1 LEREEM
7 EKGRSDNDQRRRERG
22 RERGWKEWQDVTE
35 KENE

>member
-7 EKGRSDNDQRRRERG
+7 EKGRSDNDQRRRE
-22 RERGWKEWQDVTE
+22 EEWKEWKDVTE